1 MPLLEF
7 NHYQKYDKT
16 LFITCTDLERLLE
29 KINGCKINP
38 ENSSTT
44 TVR

>member
-29 KINGCKINP
+29 KIDGCKINP

>member
-7 NHYQKYDKT
+7 NYDQKYDKT
-16 LFITCTDLERLLE
+16 PFIICTDLECLLE
-29 KINGCKINP
+29 KIDGCKTNP
-38 ENSSTT
+38 ENSPTT

>member
-7 NHYQKYDKT
+7 SHYQKYDKT
-16 LFITCTDLERLLE
+16 PFIICTDLERLLE
-29 KINGCKINP
+29 KINP